1 LTCTHR
7 PTPISSLNDE
17 FSPRK
22 RKNTGGKY
30 GGKTKENSAKNLCIG
45 HQAIWKEI
53 KEATVQ
59 KSIPFIAAVLFS
71 FKEYMCCREEL
82 KFSLN
87 IKKKGKE
94 KGKFVSPK
102 NK

>member
-1 LTCTHR
+1 MMNFLR
-7 PTPISSLNDE
+7 E
-17 FSPRK
+17 RE
-22 RKNTGGKY
+22 
-30 GGKTKENSAKNLCIG
+30 KTRGEENFCIG

-53 KEATVQ
+53 KDATVQ
-59 KSIPFIAAVLFS
+59 KSIPFIATVLFS
-71 FKEYMCCREEL
+71 FKEYMCCREQL